1 MKKIFIIF
9 CLFVLLGNNTYGNE
23 NYFLLQNFKKISN
36 NKIIFMRHA
45 LAPGNGDPSNFNI
58 DDCSTQRNLDINGIM
73 QSQKLGETFR
83 KYEIKFSKVF
93 SSFWCRCK
101 DTASFLNMG
110 TFYTHNGLNSFYQG
124 YANKDKTLAELNKL
138 TSSLKVL
145 KGTYLMVTHYV
156 VIQAFTGIS
165 LPSGGMVVYDMD
177 TEKSYRLKLK
187 D

>member
-1 MKKIFIIF
+1 
-9 CLFVLLGNNTYGNE
+9 
-23 NYFLLQNFKKISN
+23 
-36 NKIIFMRHA
+36 
-45 LAPGNGDPSNFNI
+45 
-58 DDCSTQRNLDINGIM
+58 
-73 QSQKLGETFR
+73 
-83 KYEIKFSKVF
+83 
-93 SSFWCRCK
+93 
-101 DTASFLNMG
+101 MG

-124 YANKDKTLAELNKL
+124 YANRDKTLAELNKL